1 MFNQQAE
8 NTRQLEALKDSQNVV
23 VCHYCHSKVTV
34 VDICNHDTAAN
45 GLGMEISYDDE
56 ISEIE
61 QMADELAGYVGV
73 EETMD

>member
-1 MFNQQAE
+1 M
-8 NTRQLEALKDSQNVV
+8 

-45 GLGMEISYDDE
+45 GLRMESNFDDE

-61 QMADELAGYVGV
+61 QMADELAGYVGA